1 MSDSHGSHA
10 PAPSGGNP
18 VPHKVPGGITRGRL
32 AVIGAVILAVA
43 VIIVGVSWKSDDDKP
58 ASQEAKAFTAPPP
71 NPNEASGFAAWLMKS
86 GDAVDGPKVPAAS
99 QPGMD
104 CPTVPVVSS
113 FVEPP
118 KPVAAVVPSQFY
130 HLTVA
135 TMQVGEAGYLKV
147 CGNVATCDKRRAWI
161 LESATVLPT
170 APVGQEKEYVLVSRL
185 ATGLD
190 LNFGQRTDPL
200 PMIQGPPGSKPG
212 DKLLGWVPVTS
223 FTLLSGGKG

>member
-1 MSDSHGSHA
+1 M
-10 PAPSGGNP
+10 
-18 VPHKVPGGITRGRL
+18 VLIV
-32 AVIGAVILAVA
+32 
-43 VIIVGVSWKSDDDKP
+43 IVGLNWGKSDDDKP
-58 ASQEAKAFTAPPP
+58 ASQDAKAFTPPP

-86 GDAVDGPKVPAAS
+86 GDKVDGPKVPAAS

-104 CPTVPVVSS
+104 CPTVPVVNSS
-113 FVEPP
+113 VESS
-118 KPVAAVVPSQFY
+118 KSVAAVVPSQFY

-135 TMQVGEAGYLKV
+135 TLQVGEAGWVKV

-170 APVGQEKEYVLVSRL
+170 TPVGQEKEYVLVSRL

-223 FTLLSGGKG
+223 FVLPSGGKG